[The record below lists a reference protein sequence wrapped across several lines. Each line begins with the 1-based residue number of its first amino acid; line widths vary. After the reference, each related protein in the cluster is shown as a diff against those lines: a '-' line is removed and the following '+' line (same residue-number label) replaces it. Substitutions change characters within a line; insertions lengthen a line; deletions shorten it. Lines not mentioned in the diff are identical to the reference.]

1 MKAKNLNIVIMG
13 GSFNPPTLAHYMLM
27 KYAIDALNAPGKSV
41 DEKLYMVLS
50 AMDFTR
56 KGYRVSELGEGMSVI
71 EQVIWGWWKQRYL
84 IDNKNC
90 RAYEIMDG
98 NMDFVNFTTND
109 IDWDSIKQLPEKAKM
124 RAREMSAQFPTFI
137 RGFRNGVAEVSWQ
150 LNPDGRYYMDDDGFG
165 MTNDEEI
172 TIYGFIDSE
181 MNVLVKFQYIDE
193 DWKRLDKMC
202 REAVETLKKNS
213 K

>member
-1 MKAKNLNIVIMG
+1 MSVTKKVN
-13 GSFNPPTLAHYMLM
+13 
-27 KYAIDALNAPGKSV
+27 ALNAPGKSI
-41 DEKLYMVLS
+41 DEKLYLVLS

-56 KGYRVSELGEGMSVI
+56 NGYRVSELGEGMSVI

-98 NMDFVNFTTND
+98 NMDFVNFTTDD
-109 IDWDSIKQLPEKAKM
+109 IDWDSIKQLPEKAKI
-124 RAREMSAQFPTFI
+124 RAQEMSAQFPTFI
-137 RGFRNGVAEVSWQ
+137 RGFRKGIAEVAWQ

-165 MTNDEEI
+165 MTSDEEI
-172 TIYGFIDSE
+172 TVYGYIDSE

-193 DWKRLDKMC
+193 DWKQLDKM
-202 REAVETLKKNS
+202 RSEAEDILKNKKKS
-213 K
+213 SLMSF

>member
-1 MKAKNLNIVIMG
+1 MSVMKKV
-13 GSFNPPTLAHYMLM
+13 
-27 KYAIDALNAPGKSV
+27 DALNAPGKSF

-56 KGYRVSELGEGMSVI
+56 NGYRVNELGEGMSVI

-98 NMDFVNFTTND
+98 NMDFVNFTTDD
-109 IDWDSIKQLPEKAKM
+109 IDWDSIKQLPEKAIM
-124 RAREMSAQFPTFI
+124 RAQEMSAQFPTFI
-137 RGFRNGVAEVSWQ
+137 RGFRNGIAEVSWQ
-150 LNPDGRYYMDDDGFG
+150 LNPDGRYYMDEDGFG
-165 MTNDEEI
+165 MTSDEEI
-172 TIYGFIDSE
+172 TVYGFIDAE
-181 MNVLVKFQYIDE
+181 MNVLVKFQFIND
-193 DWKRLDKMC
+193 DWKRLERM
-202 REAVETLKKNS
+202 RAEAKIILKRKSS

>member
-1 MKAKNLNIVIMG
+1 MSVMKKV
-13 GSFNPPTLAHYMLM
+13 
-27 KYAIDALNAPGKSV
+27 DALVAPDKSF

-50 AMDFTR
+50 TMDFTR
-56 KGYRVSELGEGMSVI
+56 NGYRVNELGEGMSVI

-109 IDWDSIKQLPEKAKM
+109 IDWDSIKQLPERAKM
-124 RAREMSAQFPTFI
+124 RAQEMSAQFPTFI
-137 RGFRNGVAEVSWQ
+137 RGFHKGVAEVSWQ
-150 LNPDGRYYMDDDGFG
+150 LNPDGRYYMDEDGFG
-165 MTNDEEI
+165 MTSDEEI
-172 TIYGFIDSE
+172 TVYGFIDSE

-193 DWKRLDKMC
+193 DWKRLDKMR

>member
-1 MKAKNLNIVIMG
+1 MSVTKKV
-13 GSFNPPTLAHYMLM
+13 
-27 KYAIDALNAPGKSV
+27 DALNAPGKSV

-124 RAREMSAQFPTFI
+124 RAQEMSAQFPTFI
-137 RGFRNGVAEVSWQ
+137 RGFHKGVAEVSWQ
-150 LNPDGRYYMDDDGFG
+150 LNPDGRYYMDEDGFG
-165 MTNDEEI
+165 MTSDEEI
-172 TIYGFIDSE
+172 TVYGFIDSE

>member
-1 MKAKNLNIVIMG
+1 MSVTKKV
-13 GSFNPPTLAHYMLM
+13 
-27 KYAIDALNAPGKSV
+27 DALNAPGKSI

-50 AMDFTR
+50 TMDFTR
-56 KGYRVSELGEGMSVI
+56 NGYKVSELGEGMSVI

-84 IDNKNC
+84 IEKKNC

-98 NMDFVNFTTND
+98 NMDFVNFTTDD

-124 RAREMSAQFPTFI
+124 RAQEMSAQFPTFI
-137 RGFRNGVAEVSWQ
+137 RGFRKGVAEVSWQ
-150 LNPDGRYYMDDDGFG
+150 LNPDGRYYMDEDGFG
-165 MTNDEEI
+165 MTSDEEI
-172 TIYGFIDSE
+172 TVYGFIDSE

-193 DWKRLDKMC
+193 DWKRLDKMR

>member
-1 MKAKNLNIVIMG
+1 MSVMKKV
-13 GSFNPPTLAHYMLM
+13 
-27 KYAIDALNAPGKSV
+27 DALNAPGKSI

-56 KGYRVSELGEGMSVI
+56 NGYRVSELGGGMSVI

-98 NMDFVNFTTND
+98 NMDFVNFTTDD

-124 RAREMSAQFPTFI
+124 RAQDMSAQFPTFI
-137 RGFRNGVAEVSWQ
+137 RGFRKGVAEVSWQ
-150 LNPDGRYYMDDDGFG
+150 LNPDGRYYMDEDGLIHAG
-165 MTNDEEI
+165 GGYDQVTWMDVRVGEHLPTPRHGKPVEI
-172 TIYGFIDSE
+172 
-181 MNVLVKFQYIDE
+181 N
-193 DWKRLDKMC
+193 
-202 REAVETLKKNS
+202 A
-213 K
+213 

>member
-1 MKAKNLNIVIMG
+1 MSVTKKV
-13 GSFNPPTLAHYMLM
+13 
-27 KYAIDALNAPGKSV
+27 DALNAPGKSI
-41 DEKLYMVLS
+41 DEKMYMVLS
-50 AMDFTR
+50 TMDFTR
-56 KGYRVSELGEGMSVI
+56 NGYRVSELGEGISAI

-124 RAREMSAQFPTFI
+124 RAQEMSAQFPTFI
-137 RGFRNGVAEVSWQ
+137 RGFHKGVAEVSWQ
-150 LNPDGRYYMDDDGFG
+150 LNPDGHYYMDEDGFG
-165 MTNDEEI
+165 MTSDEEI
-172 TIYGFIDSE
+172 TVYGFIDSE

-193 DWKRLDKMC
+193 DWKRLDRMR
-202 REAVETLKKNS
+202 REAEKRLKENS